1 MLYNSN
7 HHRINPQFEHCLI
20 VYIFLIL
27 LFLIVNKCNGD
38 IKQEMFY
45 WNLNNITAIF
55 FSLQIPYFNSI
66 TRFGIMNLLEVYLDS
81 AAGAYNDYFGIS
93 HNILIQ
99 SNLLSNAKEEGVFI
113 YYLIRL
119 PLKSIN
125 IKYLQEYKTF
135 ETQIGHKKISLY
147 HYL

>member
-1 MLYNSN
+1 
-7 HHRINPQFEHCLI
+7 
-20 VYIFLIL
+20 
-27 LFLIVNKCNGD
+27 
-38 IKQEMFY
+38 MFY

-55 FSLQIPYFNSI
+55 FSLQIHYFNSI

-135 ETQIGHKKISLY
+135 ETQIGHKKYRFITIYNFIKWNESDKNTNFLMKSNMKMPKMRI
-147 HYL
+147 